1 MGYEG
6 IPVIRIKGNKYLIGT
21 KVQYLQQHGNLVII
35 QDQHDSNNQTPLSQF
50 LADSV
55 VKEVK
60 QLENLMQYHDKSL
73 VQTVELLV

>member
-35 QDQHDSNNQTPLSQF
+35 QDQHDSNN
-50 LADSV
+50 
-55 VKEVK
+55 
-60 QLENLMQYHDKSL
+60 
-73 VQTVELLV
+73 